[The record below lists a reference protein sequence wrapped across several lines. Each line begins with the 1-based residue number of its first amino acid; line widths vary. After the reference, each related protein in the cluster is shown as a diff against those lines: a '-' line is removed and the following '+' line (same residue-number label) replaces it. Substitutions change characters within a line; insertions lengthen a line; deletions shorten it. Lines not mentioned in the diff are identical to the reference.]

1 MKTLFDIM
9 LDQLERVNREAQE
22 YEDYL
27 LNKKRKT

>member
-27 LNKKRKT
+27 AQQKE